1 MTSFKVCET
10 NIDRNWDNRHIIKY
24 FLIKHA
30 NNEMNKYFLYILQY
44 WTPIKA
50 VVIEIPGK
58 FLGEK
63 KKSIGVNLK
72 CAHVVNRIISPK

>member
-1 MTSFKVCET
+1 MTLLKVWET

-30 NNEMNKYFLYILQY
+30 NNEINKYFLYILQS

-50 VVIEIPGK
+50 EVIEIPGK
-58 FLGEK
+58 VLGENTQLTDGGQK
-63 KKSIGVNLK
+63 TK
-72 CAHVVNRIISPK
+72 CQ